1 MFLAGPAE
9 DRRLTVAGRSAA
21 TRPRHRLRQRLVAVA
36 LLAGL
41 AAACPAQPSSA
52 APGAAAQELAQWIQR
67 GRARPEQ
74 AAPAIGALLTRLAA
88 EPQTEIEAWVALG
101 DLQAVLAD
109 EAGLGQTI
117 AQLRRRAEAAGDG
130 SAPARAA
137 LARAC
142 ADALQSQQIRLQGP
156 LGRAE
161 RLLGETIERLPAA
174 TPDALRLR
182 FLSWHADLLERASK
196 FEPAA
201 RRFQQAITLADAS
214 QAAAWLRAELRAGL
228 AKTLHLAGQVDRAR
242 ELNRAALELARL
254 SGDDRTLSFVYK
266 TEGVIQSDDSLDQN
280 SKAAEQAMRASLDH
294 ALRAGAQRDEIRAT
308 ANLADM
314 SLRRADFAQALA
326 YAERALVLAR
336 ALHDRSSESLAL
348 ANGGLAHI
356 MLGHKAQGLQRVR
369 ASMALDE
376 QAGEL
381 AEVAATQGELGH
393 YLEKAGHPGDAYAAY
408 RDFRRLSERVN
419 RSELQRRLGEL
430 QEAFEHDH
438 RQRELALLER
448 EGRFQQAQLMARR
461 LMQWLWATGAVV
473 GATVLGLGLL
483 LLLRLRAGNRQLEQV
498 NQHLAD
504 LAERDTLTGLCNRRG
519 CQAAMRPLWP
529 APGTLALL
537 DVDHFK
543 RINDGWGHAAGD
555 AVLVEL
561 ARRLRAVLREGDVVA
576 RWGGEE
582 FLLWLPGLRGA
593 EADVL
598 VARLLAAVAAA
609 PVAFGGAHIAVTASL
624 GFASLPVPPAAVMP
638 EWHHAVALVDAAL
651 YLAKAQGRNR
661 ACGLHRSDARSA
673 DALAAQAQAL
683 AAHWRDGQVDL
694 AAVACPA
701 EAAA

>member
-1 MFLAGPAE
+1 MFPAGPAT
-9 DRRLTVAGRSAA
+9 DRLPTVRRAA
-21 TRPRHRLRQRLVAVA
+21 TRPRRRLGPLLFAAA
-36 LLAGL
+36 LLLGLTAAG
-41 AAACPAQPSSA
+41 PAQPSSA
-52 APGAAAQELAQWIQR
+52 APSAAAQELAQWIHR

-74 AAPAIGALLTRLAA
+74 AVPAIDTLLTRLAT

-101 DLQAVLAD
+101 DLQVVLAD
-109 EAGLGQTI
+109 AAGLGQTI
-117 AQLRRRAEAAGDG
+117 ARLRRRAEAAGDRG
-130 SAPARAA
+130 APTLAP
-137 LARAC
+137 LARSC

-174 TPDALRLR
+174 TPDGLRLR

-201 RRFQQAITLADAS
+201 RRFQQAITLADGVE
-214 QAAAWLRAELRAGL
+214 AAAWLRAELRAGL

-242 ELNRAALELARL
+242 ELNRSALELARQ

-280 SKAAEQAMRASLDH
+280 SRAAEQAMRAALEH
-294 ALRAGAQRDEIRAT
+294 ALLAGAQRDEIRAT

-314 SLRRADFAQALA
+314 SLRRADYAQALA

-336 ALHDRSSESLAL
+336 ALRDRSSESLAL
-348 ANGGLAHI
+348 VNGGLAHI

-369 ASMALDE
+369 ASMAMDE
-376 QAGEL
+376 RAGEL
-381 AEVAATQGELGH
+381 AEVAASQGELGH
-393 YLEKAGHPGDAYAAY
+393 YLEKAGHFGDAYAAY
-408 RDFRRLSERVN
+408 RDFRRLSEQVN

-430 QEAFEHDH
+430 QEAFEHEH
-438 RQRELALLER
+438 RRRELELLER
-448 EGRFQQAQLMARR
+448 EGRFQQAQLESRR
-461 LMQWLWATGAVV
+461 LLQWLWATGAVV
-473 GATVLGLGLL
+473 GAMVLGAGLL

-498 NQHLAD
+498 NHHLAE
-504 LAERDTLTGLCNRRG
+504 LAERDSLTGLCNRRG

-555 AVLVEL
+555 AVLLAL
-561 ARRLRAVLREGDVVA
+561 ARRLRTVLREGDVVA

-582 FLLWLPGLRGA
+582 FLIWLPGLRGA
-593 EADVL
+593 EADAL
-598 VARLLAAVAAA
+598 VARLLGAVAAT
-609 PVAFGGAHIAVTASL
+609 PVAFGGGQIAVTASL
-624 GFASLPVPPAAVMP
+624 GFASLPVAPAAPMP

-651 YLAKAQGRNR
+651 YQAKSQGRNR
-661 ACGLHRSDARSA
+661 ACGIHRSDARSA
-673 DALAAQAQAL
+673 EALAAQAQAL
-683 AAHWRDGQVDL
+683 AAHWRDGRVDL
-694 AAVACPA
+694 AAVACPV
-701 EAAA
+701 ETAA